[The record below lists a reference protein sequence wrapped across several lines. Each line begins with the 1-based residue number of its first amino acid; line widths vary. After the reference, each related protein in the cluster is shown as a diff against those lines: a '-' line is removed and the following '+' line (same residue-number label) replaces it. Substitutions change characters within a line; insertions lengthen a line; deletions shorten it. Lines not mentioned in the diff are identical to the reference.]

1 MRKRTPESG
10 VLKACL
16 DLLAVH
22 KIWHCRMN
30 TGAVKDGIRFFRFG
44 KKGMADILAVP
55 RLSLEHNANPFA
67 NVSGTAWFATPLWIE
82 AKADRGKQTEDQ
94 IAFEKEVSMAGHHYL
109 VVRDV
114 NTLSA
119 WLKEHG
125 CI

>member
-10 VLKACL
+10 VLRACM

-30 TGAVKDGIRFFRFG
+30 TGAVKDGKRFFRFG
-44 KKGMADILAVP
+44 KKGMADILALPKSKIRCNDDYWITQEV
-55 RLSLEHNANPFA
+55 
-67 NVSGTAWFATPLWIE
+67 LWIE
-82 AKADRGKQTEDQ
+82 AKADGCKQSDAQ
-94 IAFEKEVSMAGHHYL
+94 IDFEKEVSMQSHHYL